1 MNSDN
6 RNNNN
11 CQNLQDTDLCH
22 HPSDIDGNCVFTCHH
37 RSTSE
42 NLFTFKGASSI
53 NNSLNPSDE
62 TIPFITKSNDAK
74 LFQEVP
80 SEDNQASANGKDLSE
95 IVQHD
100 SLTMC
105 EDSERHHADT
115 HTSKLEANKWGSSYS
130 LSDNQ
135 TFPNYLQDLARTW
148 RNIEE
153 ELVYLRLYTDDQ
165 RHLQCQR
172 HRDQQETNSNIR
184 YGPLDCGCAY
194 PAESLLYLKL
204 RNQANVIIARI
215 LNRLQQQLDAAEAS

>member
-1 MNSDN
+1 MC
-6 RNNNN
+6 R
-11 CQNLQDTDLCH
+11 

-42 NLFTFKGASSI
+42 NLFTFKGASSV
-53 NNSLNPSDE
+53 NNSQHPSDE
-62 TIPFITKSNDAK
+62 THLNLTKSNDAK
-74 LFQEVP
+74 LFQEIP
-80 SEDNQASANGKDLSE
+80 SKDIIASVNGKDPSE
-95 IVQHD
+95 IVQHN
-100 SLTMC
+100 SHTKC
-105 EDSERHHADT
+105 EDSDHHQSDT

-130 LSDNQ
+130 LNEQQ

-215 LNRLQQQLDAAEAS
+215 LDKLQQQLDAAEAS